1 MAFKRKTIKSQQTVG
16 SRLKTAR
23 KKLELT
29 LEQAEEA
36 TKVRIKYL
44 KAIEADNWSEFPSRI
59 YVYGFVKRYADFLE
73 LDSEKVLEEFKSEF
87 GQNKVS
93 FISKGTNSFFDKIVV
108 TPKFLIWTAVILV
121 VGFLIG
127 FIIVSTQQIS
137 KPPEIEIISPKEDVI
152 NVKDIVIEG
161 KTLDTAVVEI
171 NGQLVN
177 VDDKGYFQQK
187 TALTEGINIFD
198 IKSKSRVGKEQT
210 KTIKI
215 LFSPT
220 APTATVTTTVK

>member
-16 SRLKTAR
+16 SRLKAAR
-23 KKLELT
+23 RKMELS

-73 LDSEKVLEEFKSEF
+73 MDSSKVLEEFKTEF
-87 GQNKVS
+87 GQNKIS
-93 FISKGTNSFFDKIVV
+93 FISKSTNSARSKLII
-108 TPKFLIWTAVILV
+108 TPKLIIWTSVIIV

-127 FIIVSTQQIS
+127 FIVVSTQKIS
-137 KPPEIEIISPKEDVI
+137 KPPEIEILSPKDDVL

-187 TALTEGINIFD
+187 TALSEGVNIFE

-210 KTIKI
+210 KTLKI
-215 LFSPT
+215 LFSPV
-220 APTATVTTTVK
+220 AATATAITQ

>member
-1 MAFKRKTIKSQQTVG
+1 MAFKRKTIKTQQTVG
-16 SRLKTAR
+16 SKLKSAR
-23 KKLELT
+23 RKMELS

-73 LDSEKVLEEFKSEF
+73 LDSEKVLEEFKAEF

-93 FISKGTNSFFDKIVV
+93 FISKSTGSIFDKLII
-108 TPKFLIWTAVILV
+108 TPKLIIWSLVILV
-121 VGFLIG
+121 LGFLIG
-127 FIIVSTQQIS
+127 FVVVSTQQIS
-137 KPPEIEIISPKEDVI
+137 KPPEIEILSPKDDVLK
-152 NVKDIVIEG
+152 VKDIVIEG

-187 TALTEGINIFD
+187 TVLNEGVNIFE
-198 IKSKSRVGKEQT
+198 IKSKSRVGKQQIRT
-210 KTIKI
+210 LKI
-215 LFSPT
+215 LFSPN
-220 APTATVTTTVK
+220 APTTTPTVQ